1 MSRYAKLLSYGADDI
16 GALRKLGS
24 WSLDGIAELSKCLKA
39 FQNLKTLDGSS
50 KEFVQRKFAQ
60 LKKKEVIAFPNV
72 LFRKLAK
79 VDELYFLSKSQEV
92 LKKTLSMKTL
102 IDDFIRSVARSHIL
116 ALIQKELGFRT
127 LDDIAIAY
135 PDKFNEEL
143 LDSFSGA
150 VIGKNSN
157 NPKGEQLKK
166 YLLALAL
173 GSDFRVKF
181 KYVED
186 PVNFDLSELK
196 RFETVVFNIES
207 LEETLTLSWNL

>member
-1 MSRYAKLLSYGADDI
+1 
-16 GALRKLGS
+16 
-24 WSLDGIAELSKCLKA
+24 
-39 FQNLKTLDGSS
+39 
-50 KEFVQRKFAQ
+50 
-60 LKKKEVIAFPNV
+60 
-72 LFRKLAK
+72 
-79 VDELYFLSKSQEV
+79 
-92 LKKTLSMKTL
+92 MKTL

-116 ALIQKELGFRT
+116 ALIQKE

-181 KYVED
+181 KYVEE
-186 PVNFDLSELK
+186 PVNFDSSELK

-207 LEETLTLSWNL
+207 LEETLTLRWNL